1 MDPPRLGYTVDRR
14 EERAALSQF
23 ARSRQIPS
31 SGPWA
36 VGARERGFVLA
47 AVLLALLLIAALV
60 AAILFAATE
69 DTRVSGAT
77 AQRQLALFAA
87 ESAVELTIA
96 GWSVSGSD
104 SIRVGDTRS
113 SVIEGFGAPVAVHVT
128 RLQPTLYW
136 IVADVR
142 SLSSPYGGMKRIG
155 VVVRVVITEGHSI
168 TIDRIPERGWSELF

>member
-1 MDPPRLGYTVDRR
+1 M
-14 EERAALSQF
+14 
-23 ARSRQIPS
+23 
-31 SGPWA
+31 
-36 VGARERGFVLA
+36 
-47 AVLLALLLIAALV
+47 LLVLLLIAALV
-60 AAILFAATE
+60 AAIIFAATE
-69 DTRVSGAT
+69 ETRVSGAT
-77 AQRQLALFAA
+77 SRRQIALAAG

-96 GWSVSGSD
+96 GWTASEND

-113 SVIEGFGAPVAVHVT
+113 SVIEGFGTPVVVDVT

-155 VVVRVVITEGHSI
+155 VVVRVVITEDHSI